1 MDRMKMESPDL
12 VSENIKKIEC
22 IFQTALPRQKMQT
35 DALKR
40 P

>member
-22 IFQTALPRQKMQT
+22 IFPNCITERLLSV
-35 DALKR
+35 LKVS
-40 P
+40 